1 MSAASRLIRAA
12 PEAAPG
18 RHWLDAASGA
28 ALPAALVADPTL
40 EFWGLWAEPGV
51 VHAAFRDGTLPLL
64 ASLPAPDGRYP
75 ALSPARPAAAWFE
88 RMVADLWGLAAQ
100 GGTDPRPWLDH
111 GRWPATAPLSDH
123 PGLMVGE
130 PPQPAFLPVEG
141 QGLHQ
146 YPLGPILPGAGLGH
160 WRAHVRGE
168 AVHRLEARLGYGH
181 RGVLGL
187 MRGKSPRAAARL
199 VARLSAEATVA
210 HSWAFARAAEAATG
224 TEAPPRAMLLRLVL
238 AEWERLACHL
248 SDWGAAMGAIGLDW
262 AQARCATLREALL
275 RAHELAFGR
284 RLPLDLVLPGGLAI
298 DLAPEGAEALLAAL
312 ATLEEDLP
320 TLQAVQ
326 DEHAGAQDRLR
337 GIGTVPPAR
346 VTALAAGGV
355 AGRASGRSFDARR
368 DMPYAPYPGFSLAIP
383 TASTGDAESRLRLR
397 LRELPESLGLIRA
410 ALARLEPGPVLVP
423 LPVGAGEGVGVV
435 ESPRGE
441 ALHWLALDEAG
452 LIRACFARDPGWMHV
467 PMLEAAVSGI
477 TLGDLPLV
485 RASLN
490 PSTSGMDL

>member
-1 MSAASRLIRAA
+1 MSATSRLIRAM

-18 RHWLDAASGA
+18 RHWLDAAA
-28 ALPAALVADPTL
+28 WARLPAALASDPAL
-40 EFWGLWAEPGV
+40 EFWGLWAEPGI

-64 ASLPAPDGRYP
+64 ASLEVPEGRYP

-88 RMVADLWGLAAQ
+88 RMVADLWGLLAE
-100 GGTDPRPWLDH
+100 GGTDARPWLDH
-111 GRWPATAPLSDH
+111 GRWPGTAPLSGQ
-123 PGLMVGE
+123 PGQHVGE

-146 YPLGPILPGAGLGH
+146 YPMGPILPGAGPGH

-181 RGVLGL
+181 RGLLGL
-187 MRGKSPRAAARL
+187 MQGRSPRAAARL
-199 VARLSAEATVA
+199 VARLSAESAVA
-210 HSWAFARAAEAATG
+210 HGWAFAQAAEAAAG
-224 TEAPPRAMLLRLVL
+224 IEAPPRAALLRLAL

-248 SDWGAAMGAIGLDW
+248 SDWGAAMGTIGLEW
-262 AQARCATLREALL
+262 AQARCATLRETLL
-275 RAHELAFGR
+275 RAHAAAFGQR
-284 RLPLDLVLPGGLAI
+284 MPLDLVLPGGLAS
-298 DLAPEGAEALLAAL
+298 DLTPEGSEALLAAL
-312 ATLEEDLP
+312 AVLEEDLP

-337 GIGTVPPAR
+337 GIGTTPSAR
-346 VTALAAGGV
+346 MAALAAGGV
-355 AGRASGRSFDARR
+355 AGRAGGRYFDARR
-368 DMPYAPYPGFSLAIP
+368 DMPYQPYPGFSLSIP
-383 TASTGDAESRLRLR
+383 TATSGDAEARLRLR

-410 ALARLEPGPVLVP
+410 ALARLEPGPVLAP
-423 LPVGAGEGVGVV
+423 LPAGPGEGVGVV

-441 ALHWLALDEAG
+441 VLHWLALDKAG
-452 LIRACFARDPGWMHV
+452 LIRAAFARDPGWMHV
-467 PMLEAAVSGI
+467 PLLEAAVHGT

>member
-12 PEAAPG
+12 PMVAPG
-18 RHWLDAASGA
+18 RHRLDAAAWA
-28 ALPAALVADPTL
+28 ALPAALAGDPAL

-51 VHAAFRDGTLPLL
+51 VHAAFRDGILPLL
-64 ASLPAPDGRYP
+64 ASLDVPEGRYP

-88 RMVADLWGLAAQ
+88 RMVADLWGLAAE
-100 GGTDPRPWLDH
+100 GGGDARPWLDH
-111 GRWPATAPLSDH
+111 GRWPATAPLSGH
-123 PGLMVGE
+123 PGHQAGE
-130 PPQPAFLPVEG
+130 PPQPTFLPVEG

-146 YPLGPILPGAGLGH
+146 YPMGPVLPGAGPGH

-181 RGVLGL
+181 RGLLGL
-187 MRGKSPRAAARL
+187 MQGKSPRAAARL
-199 VARLSAEATVA
+199 VARLSAEAAVA
-210 HSWAFARAAEAATG
+210 HGWAFARAAEAAAG
-224 TEAPPRAMLLRLVL
+224 IEAPPRAALLRLVL

-248 SDWGAAMGAIGLDW
+248 SDWGAAMGAIGLEW
-262 AQARCATLREALL
+262 AQTRCAMLRETLL
-275 RAHELAFGR
+275 RSHEAAFGQ
-284 RLPLDLVLPGGLAI
+284 RLPLDLVLPGGLAA
-298 DLAPEGAEALLAAL
+298 DLTPEGSEALLAAL
-312 ATLEEDLP
+312 AVLEEDLP

-337 GIGTVPPAR
+337 GIGAASPAR
-346 VTALAAGGV
+346 VAALAAGGV
-355 AGRASGRSFDARR
+355 AGRAGGRNFDARR
-368 DMPYAPYPGFSLAIP
+368 DMPYQPYPGFSLSIP
-383 TASTGDAESRLRLR
+383 ISIGGDAEARLRLR

-423 LPVGAGEGVGVV
+423 LPVAPGEGLGVV
-435 ESPRGE
+435 EAPRGE
-441 ALHWLALDEAG
+441 VLHWLALDEAG
-452 LIRACFARDPGWMHV
+452 LIRAAFARDPGWMHV
-467 PMLEAAVSGI
+467 PLLEAAAPGT